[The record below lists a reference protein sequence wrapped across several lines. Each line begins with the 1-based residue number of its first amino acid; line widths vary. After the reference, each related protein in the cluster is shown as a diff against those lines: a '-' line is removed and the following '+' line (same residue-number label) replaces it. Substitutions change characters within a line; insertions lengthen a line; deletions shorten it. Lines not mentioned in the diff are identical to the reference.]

1 MIEKWYRGHD
11 GSKNAT
17 DNFGIIWLADDP
29 KYAQIY
35 ADEYPNG
42 VVSTVFVNMD
52 KINYLDW
59 YYDEDF
65 DPYDPDMSLL
75 KNYMKEQGCNA
86 YTFPLNDGITVL
98 ALLTTEPIVK
108 VEKTIIENKKY
119 RNMKIRLT
127 ESKLKQIVAESVKKV
142 LKETWGEFDLKNVYD
157 LHSGRILDRFRNGE
171 YNNLEKFSGYPDDWF
186 DSEQGG
192 KCFDEWCK
200 MSERLPGGGDQLDKL
215 VANNPIFKKWYEAL
229 HKRYESEY
237 SWELYEIM
245 KQEVLDAL
253 ESEKEHA
260 ISHDSWLKNA
270 KHNYLSDDDI
280 YDFDGRHPNRETLH
294 TAGSANRDLMNID
307 RQRKNKNN

>member
-1 MIEKWYRGHD
+1 MIEKWYRGHE
-11 GSKNAT
+11 GNKNAT

-29 KYAQIY
+29 EYAQLY

-98 ALLTTEPIVK
+98 ALLSTEPIVK
-108 VEKTIIENKKY
+108 VERTIIENKKY

-142 LKETWGEFDLKNVYD
+142 LRESDEFKPHGYKGTSNWGGNEIQLSDRGD
-157 LHSGRILDRFRNGE
+157 EARIRDSHTGEISDWMEIQFNEDGVAYVTDENGNE
-171 YNNLEKFSGYPDDWF
+171 
-186 DSEQGG
+186 
-192 KCFDEWCK
+192 
-200 MSERLPGGGDQLDKL
+200 ERLCDYL
-215 VANNPIFKKWYEAL
+215 
-229 HKRYESEY
+229 RY
-237 SWELYEIM
+237 
-245 KQEVLDAL
+245 
-253 ESEKEHA
+253 
-260 ISHDSWLKNA
+260 
-270 KHNYLSDDDI
+270 
-280 YDFDGRHPNRETLH
+280 
-294 TAGSANRDLMNID
+294 
-307 RQRKNKNN
+307 

>member
-1 MIEKWYRGHD
+1 MIEKWYRGHE

-29 KYAQIY
+29 EYAQLY

-65 DPYDPDMSLL
+65 DPYGPDMFLL
-75 KNYMKEQGCNA
+75 KNYMKKQGCNA

-108 VEKTIIENKKY
+108 VERTIIENKKY

-142 LKETWGEFDLKNVYD
+142 LKEST
-157 LHSGRILDRFRNGE
+157 GRCPDKYFGGYFFEGLGLDGNGNPIYCSEHLPLEAKKMLGWRKSVKYGMRGQADDWVVCHVLDELGLPRGNDEEDGYFGE
-171 YNNLEKFSGYPDDWF
+171 Y
-186 DSEQGG
+186 
-192 KCFDEWCK
+192 
-200 MSERLPGGGDQLDKL
+200 
-215 VANNPIFKKWYEAL
+215 
-229 HKRYESEY
+229 
-237 SWELYEIM
+237 
-245 KQEVLDAL
+245 
-253 ESEKEHA
+253 
-260 ISHDSWLKNA
+260 
-270 KHNYLSDDDI
+270 
-280 YDFDGRHPNRETLH
+280 
-294 TAGSANRDLMNID
+294 
-307 RQRKNKNN
+307 